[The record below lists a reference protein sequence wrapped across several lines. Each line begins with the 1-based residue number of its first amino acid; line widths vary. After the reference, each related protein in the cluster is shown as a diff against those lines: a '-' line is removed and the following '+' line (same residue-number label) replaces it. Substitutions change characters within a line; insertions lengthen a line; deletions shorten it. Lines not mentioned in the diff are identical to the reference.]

1 MSVMLTK
8 ARMFALLTATVAMA
22 EERDGVRLED
32 AAAELGV
39 EESVL
44 QDILEP
50 LLALEYRPR
59 DAVAL
64 AKGEGDGEAYG
75 DIVSTAYAFE
85 LTERGVL
92 SVNEAHWLRDMAAVP
107 PDPSGA
113 LALFLA
119 AVAVQESDDLPPAH
133 LASAIDKLRAELAA
147 SIIVSVSAPAA
158 LRAVRD
164 AMGKGRSLRFRYVKF
179 GNSPAT
185 DREVEPHRLFS
196 KWGSWYVI
204 ASPVGSTELRTFRV
218 DGIMA
223 PELGNVEYDARA
235 DVAVPEAFNLA
246 SMMREVEV
254 DIPEGDLGALRAAE
268 HISAQESLP
277 NGRVSVTVS
286 MQGAPLDNLLLQ
298 LSPSAEFRDPDL
310 RARRAQLAR
319 TLLARYES
327 PAGEIDAT
335 TLP

>member
-1 MSVMLTK
+1 
-8 ARMFALLTATVAMA
+8 
-22 EERDGVRLED
+22 
-32 AAAELGV
+32 
-39 EESVL
+39 
-44 QDILEP
+44 
-50 LLALEYRPR
+50 
-59 DAVAL
+59 
-64 AKGEGDGEAYG
+64 
-75 DIVSTAYAFE
+75 
-85 LTERGVL
+85 
-92 SVNEAHWLRDMAAVP
+92 
-107 PDPSGA
+107 
-113 LALFLA
+113 
-119 AVAVQESDDLPPAH
+119 
-133 LASAIDKLRAELAA
+133 
-147 SIIVSVSAPAA
+147 
-158 LRAVRD
+158 
-164 AMGKGRSLRFRYVKF
+164 
-179 GNSPAT
+179 
-185 DREVEPHRLFS
+185 
-196 KWGSWYVI
+196 
-204 ASPVGSTELRTFRV
+204 
-218 DGIMA
+218 MA